1 MESQANQISKNM
13 LGNTERVLVEGLAK
27 DGVNLQG
34 RAANNRVI
42 HFAAPNEEIESLI
55 GEMVD
60 IRITE
65 ALNYTLRGELIS
77 ELASTHTH

>member
-1 MESQANQISKNM
+1 M
-13 LGNTERVLVEGLAK
+13 LGSTQRVLVEGIAK

-42 HFAAPNEEIESLI
+42 HFAAQDQNIELLM
-55 GEMVD
+55 GQMVD

-65 ALNYTLRGELIS
+65 VLNYTLRGDLIS
-77 ELASTHTH
+77 ESSLTHIN

>member
-1 MESQANQISKNM
+1 M
-13 LGNTERVLVEGLAK
+13 LGNAERVLVEGMAK

-42 HFAAPNEEIESLI
+42 HFTAPDADIESLI
-55 GEMVD
+55 GQIVD

-65 ALNYTLRGELIS
+65 ILNYTLRGDLIGELT
-77 ELASTHTH
+77 STQAH

>member
-1 MESQANQISKNM
+1 M

-42 HFAAPNEEIESLI
+42 HFNVPDEDIESLTGQI
-55 GEMVD
+55 VD

-65 ALNYTLRGELIS
+65 VLNYTLRGDLIS
-77 ELASTHTH
+77 KPTPSHSH

>member
-1 MESQANQISKNM
+1 M

-27 DGVNLQG
+27 DGMNLQG

-42 HFAAPNEEIESLI
+42 HFTVPETDIKSLI
-55 GEMVD
+55 GQMVD

-65 ALNYTLRGELIS
+65 ALNYTLRGDLITELTS
-77 ELASTHTH
+77 AHAH